1 VAADLSQIE
10 ARVLA
15 WLAGQKDVVEAFAR
29 GDDVYVQAARKV
41 GSSNRQLG
49 KVLVLACG
57 YGMGAEKFRTTA
69 AAAPYFVE
77 LTAAQ
82 ATAHLWAWRDG
93 NSAILRYW
101 RAVEEAVRRSVQRHG
116 AVIGLSHGMAVRTL
130 GRTTQVK
137 KPNGVP
143 LTYHNM
149 RLAAESGLV
158 FDGVN
163 GVTRKWG
170 TERTYGG
177 RLVENIVQS
186 VARDVMAEAM
196 LDRTAVPVMTV
207 HDEIVWELPET
218 EFSGWDRAAFTPEAP
233 AWAAGLPVAAKLST
247 GRRYAK

>member
-69 AAAPYFVE
+69 AAAPYFVQ
-77 LTAAQ
+77 LTAVQ
-82 ATAHLWAWRDG
+82 AAAHLWAWRDG
-93 NSAILRYW
+93 NQAILRYW
-101 RAVEEAVRRSVQRHG
+101 RAVEEAVRRSVRRHG
-116 AVIGLSHGMAVRTL
+116 AVIELDHGMAVRTL
-130 GRTTQVK
+130 GGTTQVK
-137 KPNGVP
+137 KPNGVL

-163 GVTRKWG
+163 GVTKKWG

-177 RLVENIVQS
+177 RLVENLVQS
-186 VARDVMAEAM
+186 IARDVMAEAM
-196 LDRTAVPVMTV
+196 LKGPVPVMTV
-207 HDEIVWELPET
+207 HDEIVWEVEEGLPT
-218 EFSGWDRAAFTPEAP
+218 QQWTPGTP
-233 AWAAGLPVAAKLST
+233 AWAVGLPVAAKLST